1 MTVIWKYKIDLTNS
15 NVFQEIEKKR
25 GITFP
30 KKLKDFISSTNA
42 STPSRCKFMIGNNEK
57 VFGSVLSFNCNER
70 DTDSV
75 FIALSVIKDTN
86 LIPIGIDPFGNYIC
100 YSLKDNTVVFWNHE
114 DGNITST
121 GLSLDNFINSLY

>member
-1 MTVIWKYKIDLTNS
+1 
-15 NVFQEIEKKR
+15 
-25 GITFP
+25 
-30 KKLKDFISSTNA
+30 
-42 STPSRCKFMIGNNEK
+42 MIGNNEK